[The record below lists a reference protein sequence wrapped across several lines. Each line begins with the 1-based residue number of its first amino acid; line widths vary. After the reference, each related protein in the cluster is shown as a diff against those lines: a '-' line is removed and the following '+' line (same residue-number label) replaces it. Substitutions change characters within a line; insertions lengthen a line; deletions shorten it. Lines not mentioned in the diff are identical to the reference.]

1 MINQYK
7 FDMIEIMKNN
17 DTLPKKI
24 SIFPLSNFIIFP
36 NTSVPLNIF
45 EPRYIEMINDS
56 MKNDRIIGM
65 IQPKKQTKN
74 KLDLF
79 SVGCAGRITSFNE
92 TEDGRY
98 LIVIKGLSRF
108 KILKEINN
116 NKLYREFEIT
126 FDDYKKEDMINNNNE
141 IKFTDLKLIF
151 NNLKYFFERK
161 GYNINWKEL
170 EKQSLDQ
177 TINTLAMASPF
188 SLEEKQIL
196 LEAININS
204 RKDQLEKI
212 LNTYAVDN
220 FDNKTIQ

>member
-151 NNLKYFFERK
+151 
-161 GYNINWKEL
+161 I
-170 EKQSLDQ
+170 
-177 TINTLAMASPF
+177 ASSKICF
-188 SLEEKQIL
+188 SSRENGD
-196 LEAININS
+196 AIAKVFI
-204 RKDQLEKI
+204 
-212 LNTYAVDN
+212 V
-220 FDNKTIQ
+220 

>member
-1 MINQYK
+1 
-7 FDMIEIMKNN
+7 MKNKES
-17 DTLPKKI
+17 LPKKI

-45 EPRYIEMINDS
+45 EPRYIQMIDDS
-56 MKNDRIIGM
+56 MKNERIIGM
-65 IQPKKQTKN
+65 IQPKKQKKN
-74 KLDLF
+74 KPDLF
-79 SVGCAGRITSFNE
+79 SVGCAGKITSFNE

-116 NKLYREFEIT
+116 NKLYRECEVN
-126 FDDYKKEDMINNNNE
+126 FDQYTGDIKKNNNE

-151 NNLKYFFERK
+151 NNLKYFFERR

-212 LNTYAVDN
+212 LNTYAVEN